1 VGALAVDMPA
11 EVMKYRRLIG
21 KRQSWADALALAEQR
36 RQQRAEKAAQQRS
49 ADQQGAS
56 A

>member
-1 VGALAVDMPA
+1 MRA

-21 KRQSWADALALAEQR
+21 KREGWDAALALAAERREQ
-36 RQQRAEKAAQQRS
+36 AAAKAAEAKAAAETTAQ
-49 ADQQGAS
+49 DGAN